1 MKLKDIAS
9 QLANRINQPA
19 VIEVYLR
26 QVYAKGFVD
35 GTKQSPW
42 ISVKERLPYD
52 QNIVLVRSEYGGK
65 ATAYYHGYSSGFIIY
80 GEDAYKVF
88 GEVTNWMPIPDCEEG

>member
-42 ISVKERLPYD
+42 ISVKEGLPCD
-52 QNIVLVRSEYGGK
+52 QNIVLVRSQYGK
-65 ATAYYHGYSSGFIIY
+65 STAYYCDNNIGFVIY
-80 GEDAYKVF
+80 GENAYKVF
-88 GEVTNWMPIPDCEEG
+88 GVVTHWMPIPELEED

>member
-19 VIEVYLR
+19 IIEVYLR
-26 QVYAKGFVD
+26 QVYAKDFID

-42 ISVKERLPYD
+42 ISVEERLPYD
-52 QNIVLVRSEYGGK
+52 QDIVLVRGEYGGK
-65 ATAYYHGYSSGFIIY
+65 ATAYYHGNNSGFITY
-80 GEDAYKVF
+80 GEEAYKVF
-88 GEVTNWMPIPDCEEG
+88 GEVTHWMPIPALEE

>member
-19 VIEVYLR
+19 AIEVFLR
-26 QVYAKGFVD
+26 QVYAKGFID

-42 ISVKERLPYD
+42 ISVKEILPYD
-52 QNIVLVRSEYGGK
+52 QDIVLVRGEYGGK
-65 ATAYYHGYSSGFIIY
+65 ATAYYHGNNSGFITY
-80 GEDAYKVF
+80 GEEAYKVF
-88 GEVTNWMPIPDCEEG
+88 GEVTHWMPIPACEE

>member
-26 QVYAKGFVD
+26 QVYAKGFID

-42 ISVKERLPYD
+42 ISAKDRLPEANTKVLTKGTYGFLICSLSTLDEWETGANVYEERLA
-52 QNIVLVRSEYGGK
+52 I
-65 ATAYYHGYSSGFIIY
+65 TH
-80 GEDAYKVF
+80 
-88 GEVTNWMPIPDCEEG
+88 WMPIPDCEEG

>member
-19 VIEVYLR
+19 IIEVYLR
-26 QVYAKGFVD
+26 QVYAKGFID

-42 ISVKERLPYD
+42 ISVEERLPYD
-52 QNIVLVRSEYGGK
+52 QDIVLVRGEYGGK
-65 ATAYYHGYSSGFIIY
+65 ATAYYHGNNSGFITY
-80 GEDAYKVF
+80 GEEAYKVF
-88 GEVTNWMPIPDCEEG
+88 GEVTHWMPIPALEE